1 MGTGSITPLILHSL
15 DRVSSQLHASSDLP
29 QKQESTVPSDSK
41 ASWSSEPVS
50 TN

>member
-15 DRVSSQLHASSDLP
+15 DRVSGQLQASDDLP
-29 QKQESTVPSDSK
+29 QEQESMVPSDSK
-41 ASWSSEPVS
+41 AAWSSELVS